1 MTGTPAPPRLR
12 RDLRA
17 IFSDGV
23 AFSVMVGVGESYLV
37 AFGLAAGMA
46 PVAAA
51 LLGSVPMLVGAV
63 LQLVAPRGVKLLG
76 SYRRWVV
83 LCAALQAASFAPLAV
98 GALRGG
104 LPTWALF
111 LVAGVY
117 WGTGLGTGP
126 AWNTWVGRLVPP
138 TVRPLFFALR
148 TRAAHAATFA
158 GLVAGGL
165 VLQAASEAGRGLD
178 AFAVLFLAAGAA
190 RALSAFFLSRQ
201 SEPAGLLPRPERVP
215 VAEFVRRFRRG
226 RDGRVVAY
234 MLAVQLAIWV
244 AAPFYTPYML
254 RDLRLGYASYMALLA
269 VALLGRA
276 VSLPL
281 LGRWARRAGVGPLLW
296 LGGVGIGFSS
306 IFWALTDS
314 VWLLGLAQVFAG
326 VVWSAYEL
334 ATFLLFF
341 DSIEE
346 RERTS
351 FLTLYN
357 FAAALVIVAGSL
369 LGGLLFTRLG
379 GDRAAYHLVFFTSG
393 ALRLGMLPLLARI
406 RPEKPRRALPDLQL
420 RPLAVRPGAGAI
432 ERPVVATLAA
442 EVEDSGPDEDRAR
455 EEPVRG
461 AD

>member
-1 MTGTPAPPRLR
+1 
-12 RDLRA
+12 
-17 IFSDGV
+17 
-23 AFSVMVGVGESYLV
+23 
-37 AFGLAAGMA
+37 
-46 PVAAA
+46 
-51 LLGSVPMLVGAV
+51 
-63 LQLVAPRGVKLLG
+63 
-76 SYRRWVV
+76 
-83 LCAALQAASFAPLAV
+83 
-98 GALRGG
+98 
-104 LPTWALF
+104 
-111 LVAGVY
+111 
-117 WGTGLGTGP
+117 
-126 AWNTWVGRLVPP
+126 
-138 TVRPLFFALR
+138 
-148 TRAAHAATFA
+148 
-158 GLVAGGL
+158 
-165 VLQAASEAGRGLD
+165 
-178 AFAVLFLAAGAA
+178 
-190 RALSAFFLSRQ
+190 
-201 SEPAGLLPRPERVP
+201 
-215 VAEFVRRFRRG
+215 
-226 RDGRVVAY
+226 
-234 MLAVQLAIWV
+234 
-244 AAPFYTPYML
+244 
-254 RDLRLGYASYMALLA
+254 
-269 VALLGRA
+269 
-276 VSLPL
+276 
-281 LGRWARRAGVGPLLW
+281 LLW